1 MATHDY
7 VIANQT
13 ATSFRSDLNDVLQA
27 ILTTNTSAFSPVTTA
42 AGMLWHDTTNNELKI
57 RNSADD
63 AWITLFALDQTSDEA
78 ELRANILQSASGGAT
93 DAPTVKSTNGDTT
106 LVLQPPSVSVAK
118 AGTNTTT
125 VMTPYTTAQS
135 MEVSLASKGYCKLP
149 NGLIWNWGT
158 VSVPNNETTVTSE
171 TFSQAFSTAC
181 FQVQLTVNNTG
192 SAGQDNFDAYVTTSS
207 TTGFSTR
214 NAGKDTSWT
223 AEATTVSYFAIGH

>member
-27 ILTTNTSAFSPVTTA
+27 ILTMNTSASTPPATA
-42 AGMLWHDTTNNELKI
+42 AGMIWHDTTNNELKI

-78 ELRANILQSASGGAT
+78 ELRANILQAASGVT
-93 DAPTVKSTNGDTT
+93 DAPTVKSGNGDTT

-118 AGTNTTT
+118 AGTNTTS

-158 VSVPNNETTVTSE
+158 ISVPNDETTVTAE
-171 TFSQAFSTAC
+171 TFSQAFTTAC
-181 FQVQLTVNNTG
+181 FQVQLTLNNTG
-192 SAGQDNFDAYVTTSS
+192 SAGQDNYGAYVTTSS

>member
-27 ILTTNTSAFSPVTTA
+27 ILTMNTSASTPPATA
-42 AGMLWHDTTNNELKI
+42 AGMIWHDTTDNELKI

-78 ELRANILQSASGGAT
+78 ELRANILQAASGAT
-93 DAPTVKSTNGDTT
+93 DAPTVKSGNGDTT

-118 AGTNTTT
+118 AGTNTTS

-158 VSVPNNETTVTSE
+158 ISVPNNETTVTSE
-171 TFSQAFSTAC
+171 TFSQAFATAC

>member
-63 AWITLFALDQTSDEA
+63 AWITLFALDQTSDLA
-78 ELRANILQSASGGAT
+78 ELRANILQAASGTT
-93 DAPTVKSTNGDTT
+93 DAPTVKSGNGDTT

>member
-27 ILTTNTSAFSPVTTA
+27 ILTTNTSSSTPPATA
-42 AGMLWHDTTNNELKI
+42 AGMFWHDTNLNLLKI

-93 DAPTVKSTNGDTT
+93 DAPTVKSTNGDTS
-106 LVLQPPSVSVAK
+106 LVLQPPSVSV
-118 AGTNTTT
+118 GTNTTT

-158 VSVPNNETTVTSE
+158 ISVPNNETTVTSE
-171 TFSQAFSTAC
+171 TFSQAFATAC